1 MSTLDKYME
10 EIVQDTNVDNFNILD
25 VQMRLP
31 AIKHK
36 WVGRLMRHKFEVK
49 ELRKQK
55 EKLIRELTNKL
66 VSESPVKIAEPVA
79 EKKVSKVDSVLKID
93 AEIKE
98 AYLLIEYLEKVEK
111 IFSSMTFDIKN
122 VTEIMMTLHAN
133 VKA

>member
-55 EKLIRELTNKL
+55 ERVIRELTNKL

-122 VTEIMMTLHAN
+122 VTEIMKLETT
-133 VKA
+133 

>member
-49 ELRKQK
+49 ELRREK
-55 EKLIRELTNKL
+55 EKLIRELTGKL
-66 VSESPVKIAEPVA
+66 LSESPVKIAEPVA

-93 AEIKE
+93 AKIKE
-98 AYLLIEYLEKVEK
+98 TYLIIEYLEKVEK

-122 VTEIMMTLHAN
+122 VTEIMKLETT
-133 VKA
+133 

>member
-66 VSESPVKIAEPVA
+66 ISESPVKIAEPVA

-122 VTEIMMTLHAN
+122 VTEIMKLETT
-133 VKA
+133 

>member
-122 VTEIMMTLHAN
+122 VTEIMKLETT
-133 VKA
+133 

>member
-49 ELRKQK
+49 ELRREK
-55 EKLIRELTNKL
+55 EKLIRELTSKL
-66 VSESPVKIAEPVA
+66 LSESPVKIAEPVA

-93 AEIKE
+93 AKIRET
-98 AYLLIEYLEKVEK
+98 YLIIEYLEKVEK

-122 VTEIMMTLHAN
+122 VTEIMKLETT
-133 VKA
+133 

>member
-55 EKLIRELTNKL
+55 ERLIRELTNKL

-122 VTEIMMTLHAN
+122 VTEIMKLETT
-133 VKA
+133 

>member
-1 MSTLDKYME
+1 ME

-49 ELRKQK
+49 ELRREK
-55 EKLIRELTNKL
+55 EKLIRELTSKL
-66 VSESPVKIAEPVA
+66 LSESPVKIAEPIA

-93 AEIKE
+93 AKIRET
-98 AYLLIEYLEKVEK
+98 YLIIEYLEKVEK

-122 VTEIMMTLHAN
+122 VTEIMKLETT
-133 VKA
+133 

>member
-79 EKKVSKVDSVLKID
+79 EKKVSKVDSVLTID
-93 AEIKE
+93 AEIKD

-122 VTEIMMTLHAN
+122 VTEIMKLETT
-133 VKA
+133 

>member
-1 MSTLDKYME
+1 ME

-49 ELRKQK
+49 ELRREK
-55 EKLIRELTNKL
+55 EKLIRELTSKL
-66 VSESPVKIAEPVA
+66 LSESPVKIAEPVA

-93 AEIKE
+93 AKIRET
-98 AYLLIEYLEKVEK
+98 YLIIEYLEKVEK

-122 VTEIMMTLHAN
+122 VTEIMKLETT
-133 VKA
+133 

>member
-10 EIVQDTNVDNFNILD
+10 EMVQDTSVDNFNLLD
-25 VQMRLP
+25 IQMKLP

-36 WVGRLMRHKFEVK
+36 WVGRLMRHKYEVK

-55 EKLIRELTNKL
+55 ELLIRDLTVKLIN
-66 VSESPVKIAEPVA
+66 ESPVKIAQPIA

-93 AEIKE
+93 SKIKE
-98 AYLLIEYLEKVEK
+98 IYLVIEYLEKVEK

-122 VTEIMMTLHAN
+122 VTEIMKLETT
-133 VKA
+133 

>member
-1 MSTLDKYME
+1 ME

-49 ELRKQK
+49 ELRREK
-55 EKLIRELTNKL
+55 EKLIRELTSKL
-66 VSESPVKIAEPVA
+66 LSESPVKIAEPVA

-93 AEIKE
+93 AKIKE
-98 AYLLIEYLEKVEK
+98 TYLIIEYLEKVEK

-122 VTEIMMTLHAN
+122 VTEIMKLETT
-133 VKA
+133 

>member
-55 EKLIRELTNKL
+55 EKLIRELTIKL

-122 VTEIMMTLHAN
+122 VTEIMKLETT
-133 VKA
+133 

>member
-1 MSTLDKYME
+1 ME

-122 VTEIMMTLHAN
+122 VTEIMKLETT
-133 VKA
+133 